1 MKAYLAEK
9 YMSGPKADAILSKVN
24 PPNKKKRKATAAS
37 ASTSFIKD
45 DDLTGWG
52 NVPKDGDEDEDDDL
66 PEFPVTHELLLKDHT
81 KVVSA
86 LTLDPSG
93 ARILSGSHVYDCKL
107 WDFGGMDARCK
118 PFKTWEPAGTYYVR
132 HILSHCRMLTG

>member
-24 PPNKKKRKATAAS
+24 PPKKKKRKATAAS

-52 NVPKDGDEDEDDDL
+52 NVPKDGDEDEDMADA
-66 PEFPVTHELLLKDHT
+66 
-81 KVVSA
+81 VVA
-86 LTLDPSG
+86 EDRRFKKRQRTDADSG
-93 ARILSGSHVYDCKL
+93 FVNASRTSSTVNCISSSSISVAKLYRLVSSTPKRPCVRRWMQAAR
-107 WDFGGMDARCK
+107 A
-118 PFKTWEPAGTYYVR
+118 
-132 HILSHCRMLTG
+132 CRS

>member
-24 PPNKKKRKATAAS
+24 LPKKKKRKATAAS

-52 NVPKDGDEDEDDDL
+52 DVPKDGDEDEDMADA
-66 PEFPVTHELLLKDHT
+66 
-81 KVVSA
+81 VVA
-86 LTLDPSG
+86 EDRRFKKRQRTDADSG
-93 ARILSGSHVYDCKL
+93 WQTVRPGEHGDKTPPPAEDEQPQVVEE
-107 WDFGGMDARCK
+107 
-118 PFKTWEPAGTYYVR
+118 PFKGG
-132 HILSHCRMLTG
+132 LLTSAQLKKRLPKIGRAHV